1 MLVVRDA
8 NSQNF
13 YFFDDGKLYKWYK
26 AFDAAVFPSGNFGV
40 FAATVQKRFG
50 KAKEG
55 GDAKRKFLQWQDKNT
70 QLRAVDE
77 SGFYGFYC
85 LVFEEK
91 DTAERL
97 AKAHTASDDGK
108 KHAFVDAVTSG
119 ERSDNPDDSSNI
131 ADRISGRIRHSE
143 QAEEQG
149 GGSETGSS
157 SAQAAKG
164 KAGKKG
170 ALKEKKEEE
179 ETGVS
184 ASDDPISGL
193 GL

>member
-40 FAATVQKRFG
+40 FSATVQKRFG
-50 KAKEG
+50 KGKES
-55 GDAKRKFLQWQDKNT
+55 GDAKRKFLQWQDKTT

-131 ADRISGRIRHSE
+131 ADRISGKIRHSE
-143 QAEEQG
+143 QAEDQG
-149 GGSETGSS
+149 PAETAS

-164 KAGKKG
+164 GKGKKG
-170 ALKEKKEEE
+170 TVKDKDKEEE
-179 ETGVS
+179 QGVS